1 MGRAI
6 DLFVTYRFIKL
17 LVTPF
22 EKTDA
27 YRLGIIDAD
36 GKRILV
42 PGTTNKPTPL
52 RTVEEKSA
60 YTVLHKLV
68 FNIKKIFAKVPGLRT
83 KLGTYA
89 AALFLLKD
97 TFKESVD
104 DPDIFEKEFMKYLK
118 EQGYE
123 IDDTISEEV
132 IGFGEVLPK
141 GEYKLANDILNKE
154 EEELSAKKG
163 DKVVAFDDEAPV
175 DTILGVDIFPVVH
188 VKTQEKIYSGNE
200 REKIISYTLTSIQ
213 TILAQNRFAKIAY
226 EYFKS
231 LKEPYVSPIA
241 SNIIKPI
248 ILMSLIK
255 LKVKNKL
262 EFTNMN
268 LKKSLNSIKNKIGE
282 ILGHYPNLLVNISE
296 LTPKAIPSSDIIK
309 KYQRNL

>member
-36 GKRILV
+36 GKRTLE
-42 PGTTNKPTPL
+42 PGTTNKPTTL

-83 KLGTYA
+83 KLGPYA

-97 TFKESVD
+97 TFKASVD

-118 EQGYE
+118 EEGYE

-188 VKTQEKIYSGNE
+188 VKTQEKIYVG
-200 REKIISYTLTSIQ
+200 
-213 TILAQNRFAKIAY
+213 
-226 EYFKS
+226 
-231 LKEPYVSPIA
+231 
-241 SNIIKPI
+241 
-248 ILMSLIK
+248 
-255 LKVKNKL
+255 L
-262 EFTNMN
+262 ED
-268 LKKSLNSIKNKIGE
+268 
-282 ILGHYPNLLVNISE
+282 LV
-296 LTPKAIPSSDIIK
+296 
-309 KYQRNL
+309 Q